1 MTCIVIQGA
10 AGAEEVP
17 GIAAIAPEADLRFT
31 KTADGLRDALPGA
44 DVLLGWDFAAGGLE
58 EAWDQAG
65 DLRWIQWCGAGVN
78 AALFPGLAHSDVVL
92 TNARGVFDR
101 AMAEYT
107 LGQIIAFAKRFP
119 ESHALQ
125 ARGEWLHRL
134 SARVEGARVL
144 VVGVGSIGREIARL
158 VRAVGMVVEG
168 VGRTARQGDGD
179 FDKIHGQDELLVC
192 LGDADYVVLITPLTA
207 ATAGLFGARA
217 FAAMKP
223 SARFINLGR
232 DQLIDEAALIAALDG
247 GALAGAALDV
257 FETEPLPADN
267 PLWRHPG
274 IIVSP
279 HMSGDFIGYEDSLAK
294 MFLDNFRRYKAGEP
308 LNNLVDKALGF
319 AAPRA
324 LL

>member
-10 AGAEEVP
+10 AGADEVP
-17 GIAAIAPEADLRFT
+17 GIATIASEADLRFT

-134 SARVEGARVL
+134 STRVEGARVL

-179 FDKIHGQDELLVC
+179 FDKIHGQDDLTVC

-207 ATAGLFGARA
+207 ETTGMFGAA
-217 FAAMKP
+217 QFAAMKP
-223 SARFINLGR
+223 SACFINLGR
-232 DQLIDEAALIAALDG
+232 GPLVDESALIAALDL
-247 GALAGAALDV
+247 GAPAGAVLDV
-257 FETEPLPADN
+257 FHIEPLPAES
-267 PLWRHPG
+267 PLWAHPRVV
-274 IIVSP
+274 ITP
-279 HMSGDFIGYEDSLAK
+279 HNSGDFMGYEDAIAQ
-294 MFLDNFRRYKAGEP
+294 MFLDNFQRYKAGEP

-319 AAPRA
+319 AAP
-324 LL
+324 

>member
-10 AGAEEVP
+10 ASAEEVP
-17 GIAAIAPEADLRFT
+17 GIAAIAPETELRFT
-31 KTADGLRDALPGA
+31 KTAAGLRDALAGA
-44 DVLLGWDFAAGGLE
+44 AVLLGWDFAAGGLE
-58 EAWDQAG
+58 EAWDRAG
-65 DLRWIQWCGAGVN
+65 DLRWIHWCSAGVN
-78 AALFPGLAHSDVVL
+78 AALFPGLVQSDVTL

-119 ESHALQ
+119 ESYALQ

-168 VGRTARQGDGD
+168 VGRTARDGDGD
-179 FDKIHGQDELLVC
+179 FDRIHGRDDLTVC

-207 ATAGLFGARA
+207 ETTGMFGPDQ

-223 SARFINLGR
+223 SACFINLGR
-232 DQLIDEAALIAALDG
+232 GPLVDEAALIDALDI
-247 GALAGAALDV
+247 GAPAGAVLDV
-257 FETEPLPADN
+257 FQIEPLPSDS
-267 PLWRHPG
+267 PLWAHPRVV
-274 IIVSP
+274 ITP
-279 HMSGDFIGYEDSLAK
+279 HNSGDFIGFEDAIAQ
-294 MFLDNFRRYKAGEP
+294 MFLENYRRYKAGEP
-308 LNNLVDKALGF
+308 LHNLVDKALGF
-319 AAPRA
+319 AAR
-324 LL
+324 